1 MIGARVSR
9 VAFSAD
15 PVSGRRGLSIVSAVL
30 GIGTALVGGEAD
42 ADVYEIDR
50 KGQIE
55 RQIIAHKQM
64 RHGFDSGAEEGV
76 SAHAVYEDE
85 MDRPALS
92 PAQAGARARPAP
104 PAREGV
110 GPPPAHKYAT
120 LC

>member
-92 PAQAGARARPAP
+92 PAQAGPVSGLARLNAP
-104 PAREGV
+104 GS
-110 GPPPAHKYAT
+110 GPTPHSGWG
-120 LC
+120 LV